1 MPSIEQ
7 IEPIFHEAL
16 LLPRGVDRSV
26 WLARRCGDRAE
37 LVAEVSSLLAAH
49 DALETLPAESGH
61 VDSIPEIPSEQFGAY
76 RLVRLLGR
84 GGMSTVYL
92 AERVDGRFDKQV
104 AVKVM
109 AAHLVAGEEFLRR
122 LRTEAQFLAT
132 LEHPNIPSL
141 LDSGV
146 SPSGHPYLV
155 VEYVEGEALDQYCD
169 RRKLGTEARLRL
181 FLQICQ
187 AVDHAHRV
195 LILHRDLKPSNVL
208 VTADGI
214 VKLLDFGTAA
224 LMAEGSN
231 VTVTRARM
239 LTPRYAS
246 PEQLRG
252 DRPGVTGDV
261 FSLGVMLYELL
272 TGAWPFGDPA
282 SVMSELR
289 RAAGHATA
297 SAPSA
302 VVTAEA
308 AALRSTPLE
317 RLKHLLAGDL
327 AAILLKALENEPA
340 LRYATVGELAGDV
353 VSLLEGRP
361 VEAHPQTFVYRAGKF
376 LRRRWLVVT
385 AAAVFVLGLS
395 AATVLALH
403 QAEVARAEA
412 RKARDEAQKSTRVT
426 QFLRGMLTSSFR
438 SGGADVTVT
447 QMLNAAESE
456 IEKSWNG
463 DPLAEATLRAS
474 LGGSYVTLSQP
485 DRAQSQLERALT
497 LYQSL
502 GRYTDA
508 ADTLLALGINAQG
521 PEGRIASAIDYYER
535 ALAALKLA
543 GKDAS
548 PALLFH
554 VKVYLAGVL
563 YSGYRLGEERALL
576 DEAVALAE
584 RDTSIS
590 RDQLP
595 AAWTHQGELLLEAAR
610 FDEAEA
616 LFRRAIAANRYASDA
631 WTGLARSNFLKQNF
645 SDAAELARQNYE
657 LAVSYNKNHLGDAA
671 EAEVQWARYRAEA
684 GEAQAAVPQIRAALP
699 DLRKDYRGG
708 YMLAI
713 YSQAAAR
720 VFNKA
725 GRFQEAAQYA
735 RESLDACRQSQIP
748 DVHPLI
754 AAASEDLGAA
764 LAGLKRYREA
774 IPALEKALEIDRQL
788 GPAYAPTGVRIQA
801 ALNQARL
808 ADHLRLPAAAL
819 HHQAERHQ

>member
-1 MPSIEQ
+1 MPSIDQ

-16 LLPRGVDRSV
+16 LLPDGVDRGA
-26 WLARRCGDRAE
+26 WLARRCGGRAE
-37 LVAEVSSLLAAH
+37 LAAEVSSLLAAH
-49 DALETLPAESGH
+49 DALARQPAEAAHIG
-61 VDSIPEIPSEQFGAY
+61 SIPEIPSEQFGSY

-84 GGMSTVYL
+84 GGMSMVYL
-92 AERVDGRFDKQV
+92 AERMDGRFDKQV

-109 AAHLVAGEEFLRR
+109 AAHLAAGEEFLRR

-132 LEHPNIPSL
+132 LQHPNIPSL

-169 RRKLGTEARLRL
+169 RRKLGIEVRLRL

-187 AVDHAHRV
+187 AVDHAHRA

-208 VTADGI
+208 VTAEGI

-224 LMAEGSN
+224 LVAERSN
-231 VTVTRARM
+231 ITVTRARM

-261 FSLGVMLYELL
+261 FSLGVILYELL

-317 RLKHLLAGDL
+317 RLKHMLAGDL

-340 LRYATVGELAGDV
+340 LRYATVGELAGDA
-353 VSLLEGRP
+353 VSFLEGRP

-403 QAEVARAEA
+403 QAQVAKAAA
-412 RKARDEAQKSTRVT
+412 RKAQDEAQKSARVT
-426 QFLRGMLTSSFR
+426 QFLRSMLVSSVR
-438 SGGADVTVT
+438 NGGVDVTVI

-456 IEKSWNG
+456 IEKSWKG
-463 DPLAEATLRAS
+463 DPLAEATLRQS
-474 LGGSYVTLSQP
+474 LGTSYATLVQP
-485 DRAQSQLERALT
+485 DRAQPQLERALT

-508 ADTLLALGINAQG
+508 ADTLLILGVNAQG
-521 PEGRIASAIDYYER
+521 PEGRIAAAADYYER
-535 ALAALKLA
+535 AIAALKLA

-563 YSGYRLGEERALL
+563 YSGYRLAEERALL
-576 DEAVALAE
+576 DEAVALVE
-584 RDTSIS
+584 RDTSIP

-595 AAWTHQGELLLEAAR
+595 AAWTHQGELLMEAAR

-616 LFRRAIAANRYASDA
+616 LFHRAIDANRYTPDA
-631 WTGLARSNFLKQNF
+631 WIGLARSSSLQQNF
-645 SDAAELARQNYE
+645 PAAAEFARQIYG
-657 LAVSYNKNHLGDAA
+657 LALSYTRDHVEDAA

-708 YMLAI
+708 YMLAL
-713 YSQAAAR
+713 YLQAAAR

-725 GRFQEAAQYA
+725 GRPEEAAQYA
-735 RESLDACRQSQIP
+735 RESLDACSQSQIA
-748 DVHPLI
+748 DVHPLV
-754 AAASEDLGAA
+754 AAANEDLGAA

-774 IPALEKALEIDRQL
+774 IPALQKALAIDRQL
-788 GPAYAPTGVRIQA
+788 GPAYAPTAGHVQAVLNEVR
-801 ALNQARL
+801 R
-808 ADHLRLPAAAL
+808 R
-819 HHQAERHQ
+819 R